1 MAGLDAAKFKL
12 FNSQQAASFELMLNR
27 DAPDME
33 RGGGAQHY
41 LPFLLDTGNG
51 EPARRYHSRN
61 IAGTKVVA
69 GAMG

>member
-1 MAGLDAAKFKL
+1 
-12 FNSQQAASFELMLNR
+12 MLNR

-33 RGGGAQHY
+33 QGGGAQHY

-51 EPARRYHSRN
+51 EPAPRYHSRN